1 MEHGS
6 SSFSFATQ
14 RKVAAGCRVCEGT
27 LFTPKIKENRYC
39 YQSARKKIACG
50 AQCGYSFL
58 IGGGAARLAE
68 TRPLT
73 EERVV
78 RPPPCVRVPTC
89 RTCTR
94 AQDRCLLPS
103 PGLAFHIGRPEGSSS
118 SPQPHASAEAPPQPL
133 CVMARAV
140 IRGAV
145 VDVVHA
151 ARGLR
156 ATARCKP
163 EEWS

>member
-68 TRPLT
+68 TRPLK

-78 RPPPCVRVPTC
+78 RPPPCVRDPTVDDLLAAAMQYLQYAD
-89 RTCTR
+89 RR
-94 AQDRCLLPS
+94 AGLDF
-103 PGLAFHIGRPEGSSS
+103 PGSGFGGEG
-118 SPQPHASAEAPPQPL
+118 
-133 CVMARAV
+133 
-140 IRGAV
+140 
-145 VDVVHA
+145 D
-151 ARGLR
+151 
-156 ATARCKP
+156 
-163 EEWS
+163 